1 MDATPNMQGPAIAP
15 APAAH
20 AGYPGATK
28 VWLIADLI
36 LCIVNAVLTLS
47 GLWLLSS
54 GEVEGT
60 AATATMIETAVH
72 AGIAVFGITGDVA
85 LLRYRAIGAAYA
97 KIALLF
103 VGAGVALSIYE
114 VPMRLADPDASC
126 PPETVVAGAV
136 IGLFCRIVLNL
147 VYLGVVR
154 RAQRFL
160 RETPA
165 AVG

>member
-1 MDATPNMQGPAIAP
+1 MDASSNMHGPAAVPAP
-15 APAAH
+15 APR
-20 AGYPGATK
+20 AGYPGATAF
-28 VWLIADLI
+28 WLVADLV
-36 LCIVNAVLTLS
+36 LCIVNALLTLS

-54 GEVEGT
+54 GQVED
-60 AATATMIETAVH
+60 APATALIVETALH

-85 LLRYRAIGAAYA
+85 LLRHRAIGAAFA

-136 IGLFCRIVLNL
+136 IGVFCRVVLNL

-160 RETPA
+160 RGAPA
-165 AVG
+165 AAG